1 MAANDTRP
9 WPATHPASAGV
20 ASGLTL
26 PPHQEPRRGVR
37 NPQRR
42 PPRIGHNAGMIA
54 AGCAALKDSTRDAA
68 TGLEGGCRRAPCGGR
83 CVFAMV
89 IDAGTAGSS
98 VAAQLRRRWG
108 ADRPVAQPDDCRRK
122 LYHSV
127 CHGYNSRGLFRR
139 VSCRPRTPSVQTAY
153 AELYEQVQVAEAS
166 RSPAFLTGKVGWKTI
181 KGRRYGYG
189 QFKEIDGRKREYY
202 LGPEGPAVQ
211 AIERAREQGTP
222 VLDAV
227 SRHAVAAGPA
237 GAFRAGPALNL
248 RAVTI
253 G

>member
-1 MAANDTRP
+1 
-9 WPATHPASAGV
+9 
-20 ASGLTL
+20 
-26 PPHQEPRRGVR
+26 
-37 NPQRR
+37 
-42 PPRIGHNAGMIA
+42 
-54 AGCAALKDSTRDAA
+54 
-68 TGLEGGCRRAPCGGR
+68 
-83 CVFAMV
+83 MV
-89 IDAGTAGSS
+89 
-98 VAAQLRRRWG
+98 
-108 ADRPVAQPDDCRRK
+108 
-122 LYHSV
+122 
-127 CHGYNSRGLFRR
+127 
-139 VSCRPRTPSVQTAY
+139 
-153 AELYEQVQVAEAS
+153 EAS

-181 KGRRYGYG
+181 KGRRYGYW

-211 AIERAREQGTP
+211 AIERAREQGAP